1 MSSNY
6 LKDIADDWQERLPF
20 ILPKYK
26 IISVFRNAGI
36 VMIIAVYYLE
46 LAIVYGYF
54 R

>member
-20 ILPKYK
+20 IMLKYK
-26 IISVFRNAGI
+26 IISVFRKAGI
-36 VMIIAVYYLE
+36 IMIIAVYYLE
-46 LAIVYGYF
+46 LAIVCGYF